1 MSSSRDDFGIAFR
14 SALLQRGAAQKF
26 SLVSLIF
33 IAIIVFILD
42 VYGFA
47 FMKPIRS
54 IINDGI
60 YRVSLVASSPSRFL
74 PQATESVSNLFNLK
88 KENENLKKALE
99 VYKQKELS
107 VEYLTNQNKN
117 LRKILE
123 SEESFLKKENMILSK
138 VLIDKSSP
146 YLKSIIIN
154 RGSKSGILKGMPVMD
169 KDYLIGRVVETNYLS
184 SRVLLLNDL
193 NSRIPVVISPNGDQ
207 AILSGTGRK
216 KPILEYLP
224 ENFVISENNSVYTSG
239 KDGVLY
245 AGISIGKAMSE
256 EDLDDRIDVELYSD
270 PNQIFYVNVV
280 LQKATDL
287 EAM

>member
-60 YRVSLVASSPSRFL
+60 YRVSLVASSPSRIL
-74 PQATESVSNLFNLK
+74 PKATASVSNLFNLK
-88 KENENLKKALE
+88 NENENLKKALE

-169 KDYLIGRVVETNYLS
+169 KDYLIGRVVEINYLS

-193 NSRIPVVISPNGDQ
+193 NSRIPVTFGEEGVQGILKGNGG
-207 AILSGTGRK
+207 S
-216 KPILEYLP
+216 KPVLEYLP
-224 ENFVISENNSVYTSG
+224 EGYTVEEGIDVFTSG
-239 KDGVLY
+239 KSGIFLPGSPIGVTT
-245 AGISIGKAMSE
+245 SE
-256 EDLDDRIDVELYSD
+256 GDVKLFSESSQLSFVKVDLTQQNE
-270 PNQIFYVNVV
+270 
-280 LQKATDL
+280 
-287 EAM
+287 EAF

>member
-26 SLVSLIF
+26 SLVFL
-33 IAIIVFILD
+33 IIVATIVFFLD

-47 FMKPIRS
+47 FMNPIRS

-60 YRVSLVASSPSRFL
+60 YRVSLVVSSPSRFV
-74 PQATESVSNLFNLK
+74 PKATESFTTLCNIK
-88 KENENLKKALE
+88 KENEQLRQALE
-99 VYKQKELS
+99 VYRQKELS

-154 RGSKSGILKGMPVMD
+154 RGSKSGVLRGMPVMD
-169 KDYLIGRVVETNYLS
+169 KDFLIGRVVETNYLS

-193 NSRIPVVISPNGDQ
+193 NSRIPVTFGEDGIQ
-207 AILSGTGRK
+207 AILKGSGESR
-216 KPILEYLP
+216 PILEYLP
-224 ENFVISENNSVYTSG
+224 EGYIVQEGIDVFTSG
-239 KDGVLY
+239 KDGIFSPGSPIGTTTEEGNVKLFSESSQLSFVKVD
-245 AGISIGKAMSE
+245 ISQQTKE
-256 EDLDDRIDVELYSD
+256 V
-270 PNQIFYVNVV
+270 F
-280 LQKATDL
+280 
-287 EAM
+287 